1 MEQLGL
7 IQDVQLIECH
17 PKYKDVLAS
26 VSGNNVL
33 IWDLNSPKQ
42 EKVSSVKDLYMCVAV
57 LQQSTLG
64 GFDILAEFKPVATCN
79 DLAG

>member
-1 MEQLGL
+1 MINSKLQRVREKKMEQLGL

-42 EKVSSVKDLYMCVAV
+42 EKVSGFKDLYMCIAV
-57 LQQSTLG
+57 LQ
-64 GFDILAEFKPVATCN
+64 
-79 DLAG
+79 